1 MAAILTHKKDSLKA
15 ILANIGTE
23 KNPTIL
29 VDADEFRNFIMSNC
43 NNFTAHDAISVEAW
57 LDQLEY
63 PEAIYVDRFW
73 NAYVLSGDPDADKF
87 SLELGIR
94 LPVPHAENNGVF
106 PITIV
111 IGTDKNNKAEDDPV
125 QYMLNMLF
133 PVGRDMIDK
142 G

>member
-1 MAAILTHKKDSLKA
+1 MAAIVTQKQGSLEDV
-15 ILANIGTE
+15 LANLGPE

-29 VDADEFRNFIMSNC
+29 VDADEFRNFIMSNPAGF
-43 NNFTAHDAISVEAW
+43 NTKDMAQVEAW

-63 PEAIYVDRFW
+63 PEALYVDRFW
-73 NAYVLSGDPDADKF
+73 NAAILSGDPDADKF

-106 PITIV
+106 PITI
-111 IGTDKNNKAEDDPV
+111 IAGTDKNNLAEDDPV

-133 PVGRDMIDK
+133 PVARDMIDK
-142 G
+142 